1 MPKDTI
7 KNSITGYGL
16 VFKRVMKD
24 KDISIEAKAL
34 YSYLS
39 AYAGSDESS
48 FPSVELI
55 KPKDSIS
62 LRRIINVPKRSIGDT
77 TVEKLQ
83 NHATEIDDT
92 LYNVLLD
99 VDYVPG
105 LTARS
110 INPIKKFTD
119 MMEEIMVM
127 SEQLSVSQLI
137 EYVLEKTGYLQV
149 DRKQNGNI
157 YGSNLYTLF
166 HNPRQVDNR
175 PVDSQP
181 VEIQSVDNQPT
192 TNNSITNNSITSNSK
207 TINNSATDVTRER
220 FEEWWKLY
228 DKKRDKKISFK
239 KFEKCLKEHSFEEIM
254 EGTRMYLKT
263 IKDKQY
269 QKDPKTFLHNESY
282 MNDYSDELKPSG
294 LDQLERM
301 KYDESYWD

>member
-1 MPKDTI
+1 MSDKVKT
-7 KNSITGYGL
+7 SITGYGL

-24 KDISIEAKAL
+24 RNISIEAKAL

-39 AYAGSDESS
+39 AYAGADESS

-55 KPKDSIS
+55 KHELNIGKQRYQRA
-62 LRRIINVPKRSIGDT
+62 RR
-77 TVEKLQ
+77 E
-83 NHATEIDDT
+83 
-92 LYNVLLD
+92 
-99 VDYVPG
+99 
-105 LTARS
+105 
-110 INPIKKFTD
+110 
-119 MMEEIMVM
+119 
-127 SEQLSVSQLI
+127 
-137 EYVLEKTGYLQV
+137 LENAGYLQV

-166 HNPRQVDNR
+166 HNPRQVDIR

-239 KFEKCLKEHSFEEIM
+239 KFEKCLKQHSFEEIM
-254 EGTRMYLKT
+254 KGTRMYLKT

-282 MNDYSDELKPSG
+282 MNDYSDELPQQTTNQYT
-294 LDQLERM
+294 DAFERAAQSDM
-301 KYDESYWD
+301 ENLPF

>member
-24 KDISIEAKAL
+24 RNISIEAKAL

-39 AYAGSDESS
+39 AYAGADESS

-55 KPKDSIS
+55 KHELNIGKQRYQRA
-62 LRRIINVPKRSIGDT
+62 RR
-77 TVEKLQ
+77 E
-83 NHATEIDDT
+83 
-92 LYNVLLD
+92 
-99 VDYVPG
+99 
-105 LTARS
+105 
-110 INPIKKFTD
+110 
-119 MMEEIMVM
+119 
-127 SEQLSVSQLI
+127 
-137 EYVLEKTGYLQV
+137 LEKAGYLQV

-166 HNPRQVDNR
+166 HSPRKVDIR
-175 PVDSQP
+175 PVDCQP
-181 VEIQSVDNQPT
+181 VEIQSVDSQPT

-228 DKKRDKKISFK
+228 DKKLDKKKAFSLFK
-239 KFEKCLKEHSFEEIM
+239 SALKEHEFETIM
-254 EGTRMYLKT
+254 NGTKEYLKT
-263 IKDKQY
+263 ITDKQY
-269 QKDPKTFLHNESY
+269 QKYPKTFLSQESY
-282 MNDYSDELKPSG
+282 LNDFSKELQPSG
-294 LDQLERM
+294 MDQLNRM

>member
-1 MPKDTI
+1 MSDKVKT
-7 KNSITGYGL
+7 SITGYGL

-24 KDISIEAKAL
+24 RNISIEAKAL

-39 AYAGSDESS
+39 AYAGADESS

-55 KPKDSIS
+55 KHELNIGKQRYQRA
-62 LRRIINVPKRSIGDT
+62 RR
-77 TVEKLQ
+77 E
-83 NHATEIDDT
+83 
-92 LYNVLLD
+92 
-99 VDYVPG
+99 
-105 LTARS
+105 
-110 INPIKKFTD
+110 
-119 MMEEIMVM
+119 
-127 SEQLSVSQLI
+127 
-137 EYVLEKTGYLQV
+137 LEKAGYLQV

-166 HNPRQVDNR
+166 HSPRQVDIR

-181 VEIQSVDNQPT
+181 VEIQSVDSQPT
-192 TNNSITNNSITSNSK
+192 TNNSITNNNITSNSK

-239 KFEKCLKEHSFEEIM
+239 KFEKCLKQHSFEEIM

-282 MNDYSDELKPSG
+282 MNDYSDELQPSG
-294 LDQLERM
+294 MDQLNRM

>member
-24 KDISIEAKAL
+24 RNISIEAKAL

-39 AYAGSDESS
+39 AYAGADESS

-55 KPKDSIS
+55 KHELNIGKQRYQRA
-62 LRRIINVPKRSIGDT
+62 RR
-77 TVEKLQ
+77 E
-83 NHATEIDDT
+83 
-92 LYNVLLD
+92 
-99 VDYVPG
+99 
-105 LTARS
+105 
-110 INPIKKFTD
+110 
-119 MMEEIMVM
+119 
-127 SEQLSVSQLI
+127 
-137 EYVLEKTGYLQV
+137 LEKAGYLQV

-166 HNPRQVDNR
+166 HSPRQVDIR

-181 VEIQSVDNQPT
+181 VEIQSVDSQPT
-192 TNNSITNNSITSNSK
+192 TNNSITNNNITSNSK

-239 KFEKCLKEHSFEEIM
+239 KFEKCLKQHSFEEIM
-254 EGTRMYLKT
+254 KGTRMYLKT

-282 MNDYSDELKPSG
+282 MNDYSDELPQQTTNQYTDAFNRAAQSDMEN
-294 LDQLERM
+294 LPF
-301 KYDESYWD
+301 